1 MYQYNSTPYD
11 PGCVLRI
18 QCPAILAFVVTLLG
32 AVLSFTCV
40 PATTKK
46 ASVQSAHQGKPHLP
60 TPGPMGTTLPKKPAS
75 WYLYWGWREDL
86 IDKGFKGLEEG
97 MGSPLYF
104 LLLIPGRTSWAQLW
118 DSGKPRP

>member
-1 MYQYNSTPYD
+1 MGSCFRENPYNRIPYD

-40 PATTKK
+40 PATTKE
-46 ASVQSAHQGKPHLP
+46 ATVQSAPQGKPHLP
-60 TPGPMGTTLPKKPAS
+60 TTGLMGTTLPKKPES

-86 IDKGFKGLEEG
+86 TDMGFKGLKEG
-97 MGSPLYF
+97 M
-104 LLLIPGRTSWAQLW
+104 
-118 DSGKPRP
+118 